1 VLLDA
6 HDSTA
11 CRQAVGRSSQVTR
24 QYFFYLA
31 LALLVPNVLGL
42 VVVVNTT
49 GNNGTYRYLVDV
61 NDTKRQVSV
70 YVISHVKIPEARRLD
85 VAEFITRANYGIT
98 IGKKMARLTHLAC
111 ARSSS
116 TKLTTLQY

>member
-1 VLLDA
+1 MLLDA

-11 CRQAVGRSSQVTR
+11 CRQAVGRSSKVTR